1 MLNERLQRM
10 KTRYFDTRPNLTPE
24 RLRLATE
31 AYQKYAGEAVPI
43 FRAKV
48 LAYVLDNMTILIN
61 DDELIVGTPTSTYR
75 GANLFPEYTSTKW
88 LSEEMDD
95 FPTRATDPIDVT
107 PEDREEI
114 LGYLKYW
121 EGKSMED
128 IASEVLPDYI
138 ENARQKDI
146 ITIGCRNGCSGETMP
161 NHKKLLTLG
170 LGGYIKECEE
180 NIAKTMGGNREKQ
193 EQIDFWNAVII
204 ICQAVIRF
212 AARYSNRAEELAVI
226 EKNPKRKEELLII
239 AKNCRNVPENP
250 PESFQEALQLV
261 WFIQVVFHIE
271 APTTACGFGRFDQY
285 MYPYFKADREKGKLN
300 DETALEL
307 LECFYLK
314 TCEVIEVRDKWYSK
328 SFAGYP
334 MWEILMVGGQTIEGK
349 DASNELSYLCLDAGA
364 DLQTSQP
371 VLAVRLFEGT
381 PPELLRKGAKMVQ
394 QGMANPGFFND
405 KVVIPMVL
413 SKGATLE
420 EARDWAIVGCIQP
433 QAGGGTA
440 DGSPDA
446 GYVNAPKVLELVLHN
461 GIDPRTGEQIGLQT
475 GDPTKFTTKEELIDA
490 VKKQMIYF
498 YEMIRDG
505 YNIMVPN
512 HMLRLP
518 VIFASMVMEGC
529 IQNGKSVQEGGTKYN
544 SSGMFITG
552 PANLADS
559 IVAIEEIVMKDKTLT
574 MEELIGIL
582 DKNFEGEE
590 RIRQL
595 LINKPPKFGN
605 DNPYVDGIARDLMNY
620 VAETIQ
626 QFEDSRGGKYSFCN
640 LSQTVNIS
648 HGEVTGAT
656 PDGRLAGHTLSDNSS
671 PTMGRDLSGPTATVK
686 SVAALDQVHFH
697 DGALFNLRFDPR
709 GIQGDKGLEI
719 IEGVIK
725 TYFDHYGEH
734 IQINVVD
741 NETLRKAQEKPE
753 DYRGLMVRVAG
764 YMAYFTEL
772 DKAAQDSIIER
783 TAHLAAD

>member
-1 MLNERLQRM
+1 ME
-10 KTRYFDTRPNLTPE
+10 
-24 RLRLATE
+24 
-31 AYQKYAGEAVPI
+31 
-43 FRAKV
+43 
-48 LAYVLDNMTILIN
+48 
-61 DDELIVGTPTSTYR
+61 
-75 GANLFPEYTSTKW
+75 
-88 LSEEMDD
+88 D
-95 FPTRATDPIDVT
+95 FPTRSADPIDVT
-107 PEDREEI
+107 EEDKAEI
-114 LGYLKYW
+114 LEYLKYW
-121 EGKSMED
+121 EGKSIED
-128 IASEVLPDYI
+128 TASVILPSYI

-170 LGGYIKECEE
+170 LNGYIKECKD
-180 NIAKTMGGNREKQ
+180 NIAKTAGGDKEKQ
-193 EQIDFWNAVII
+193 EKIDFWNAVII
-204 ICQAVIRF
+204 ICEAVVRF
-212 AARYSNRAEELAVI
+212 AARYADKAEELAVT
-226 EKNPKRKEELLII
+226 EKDPKRKEELLTI
-239 AKNCRNVPENP
+239 AKNCRNVPANQP
-250 PESFQEALQLV
+250 RSFHEALQLI

-285 MYPYFKADREKGKLN
+285 MHPYFKSDKVAGKLD
-300 DETALEL
+300 DEAALEL

-334 MWEILMVGGQTIEGK
+334 MWEILMVGGQTPEGR
-349 DASNELSYLCLDAGA
+349 DATNELSYLCLDAGA
-364 DLQTSQP
+364 ELQTSQP
-371 VLAVRLFEGT
+371 VVAVRLFEGT

-405 KVVIPMVL
+405 KVVIPIVL
-413 SKGATLE
+413 SKGATIE

-433 QAGGGTA
+433 QPGGGTA

-461 GIDPRTGEQIGLQT
+461 GVDPRTGEQIGLQT
-475 GDPTKFTTKEELIDA
+475 GDPTKFTTKEELIEA
-490 VKKQMIYF
+490 VKNQLVYF

-518 VIFASMVMEGC
+518 VIFASLVMEGC

-559 IVAIEEIVMKDKTLT
+559 IVAIEEVVFKDKILT
-574 MEELIGIL
+574 MQELIRIL

-595 LINKPPKFGN
+595 LLNKPPKFGN
-605 DNPYVDGIARDLMNY
+605 DNEYVDGIARDLVNF
-620 VAETIQ
+620 VAGTVQ
-626 QFEDSRGGKYSFCN
+626 RYKDSRGGTYSFCN

-656 PDGRLAGHTLSDNSS
+656 PDGRFAGHTLSDNSS
-671 PTMGRDLSGPTATVK
+671 PVMGRDLSGPTATVK

-709 GIQGDKGLEI
+709 GVRGEKGLTI

-741 NETLRKAQEKPE
+741 NETLRKAQERPE

-783 TAHLAAD
+783 TAHLE

>member
-10 KTRYFDTRPNLTPE
+10 KKRYFDTRPNITAE
-24 RLRLATE
+24 RIRLATE
-31 AYQKYAGEAVPI
+31 AYQKFAGDAIPI

-48 LAYVLDNMTILIN
+48 LAYVLENMTILIN
-61 DDELIVGTPTSTYR
+61 EDELIVGTPSSTYR
-75 GANLFPEYTSTKW
+75 GANLFPEYTSTNW
-88 LSEEMDD
+88 LTGELDD
-95 FPTRATDPIDVT
+95 FPTRPADPYDLTETDKK
-107 PEDREEI
+107 EI
-114 LGYLKYW
+114 VDCLKYW

-128 IASEVLPDYI
+128 TAFEVLPPHI
-138 ENARQKDI
+138 EKARQTDI

-161 NHKKLLTLG
+161 NHQKLLTVGLNG
-170 LGGYIKECEE
+170 YIRECEDNIAATLGGSK
-180 NIAKTMGGNREKQ
+180 EKQ
-193 EQIDFWNAVII
+193 EKIDFWKGSII
-204 ICQAVIRF
+204 ICKAIIRF
-212 AARYSNRAEELAVI
+212 AQRYADHAEKLADA
-226 EKNPKRKEELLII
+226 ESDSKRKEELLII
-239 AKNCRNVPENP
+239 AKNCRNVPGNP
-250 PESFQEALQLV
+250 PQSFHEALQLI
-261 WFIQVVFHIE
+261 WFVQVVFHIE

-285 MYPYFKADREKGKLN
+285 MYPYFKPDKESGRLN
-300 DETALEL
+300 DAGTLEL

-314 TCEVIEVRDKWYSK
+314 TCEVYEVRDKWYSK

-334 MWEILMVGGQTIEGK
+334 MWEILMVGGQTQDGR
-349 DASNELSYLCLDAGA
+349 DATNELSYLCLDAGA

-381 PPELLRKGAKMVQ
+381 PPSLLRKGAMMVQ

-413 SKGATLE
+413 AKGATIE

-446 GYVNAPKVLELVLHN
+446 GYVNAAKVLELVLHN

-475 GDPTKFTTKEELIDA
+475 GDPANFTSKEEILEA
-490 VKKQMIYF
+490 VRKQLVYF

-505 YNIMVPN
+505 YNIIVPH

-518 VIFASMVMEGC
+518 VMFASLVMEGC

-559 IVAIEEIVMKDKTLT
+559 VVAIEEIVFKDKTLT
-574 MEELIGIL
+574 MEELIRIL

-605 DNPYVDGIARDLMNY
+605 DNEYVDGITRDLVNF
-620 VAETIQ
+620 VAKTVQEYK
-626 QFEDSRGGKYSFCN
+626 DSRGGHYSFCN

-686 SVAALDQVHFH
+686 SVAALDQVHFN

-709 GIQGDKGLEI
+709 GIRGEKGLDI

-741 NETLRKAQEKPE
+741 DETLRKAQENPE

-772 DKAAQDSIIER
+772 DRAAQDSIIER
-783 TAHLAAD
+783 TAHLK

>member
-10 KTRYFDTRPNLTPE
+10 KKRCLETRPNITPE

-31 AYQKYAGEAVPI
+31 AYQKYAGEAVPV

-48 LAYVLDNMTILIN
+48 LAYVLDHMTILIN

-88 LSEEMDD
+88 LKSELDD
-95 FPTRATDPIDVT
+95 FPTRPADPYDLK

-114 LGYLKYW
+114 LKYLKYW
-121 EGKSMED
+121 EEKSIED
-128 IASEVLPDYI
+128 LAPEILPAHI
-138 ENARQKDI
+138 ENARRKDI
-146 ITIGCRNGCSGETMP
+146 ISIGCRNGCSGETMP
-161 NHKKLLTLG
+161 NHKKLLTVG
-170 LGGYIKECEE
+170 LNGYIKECEE
-180 NIAKTMGGNREKQ
+180 NIAATLGGSKEKQ
-193 EQIDFWNAVII
+193 EKIDFWNASII
-204 ICQAVIRF
+204 VCRAVVRF
-212 AARYSNRAEELAVI
+212 AARYADRAEELAAG
-226 EKNPKRKEELLII
+226 ETDAKRKEELLTI
-239 AKNCRNVPENP
+239 AKNCRNVPGNP
-250 PESFQEALQLV
+250 ARSFHEALQLV
-261 WFIQVVFHIE
+261 WFVQVVFHIE

-285 MYPYFKADREKGKLN
+285 MYPFFKADRDAGKLD

-314 TCEVIEVRDKWYSK
+314 ACEVFEVRDKWYSK

-334 MWEILMVGGQTIEGK
+334 MWEILMVGGQTVEGK
-349 DASNELSYLCLDAGA
+349 DATNELSYLCLDAGA

-371 VLAVRLFEGT
+371 VLAVRLFEGS

-413 SKGATLE
+413 AKGATIE
-420 EARDWAIVGCIQP
+420 EARDWVIVGCIQP

-461 GIDPRTGEQIGLQT
+461 GVDPRTGEQIGLQT
-475 GDPTKFTTKEELIDA
+475 GDPTKFTTKEELIEA
-490 VKKQMIYF
+490 VKKQLVYF

-518 VIFASMVMEGC
+518 VIFASLVMEGC

-559 IVAIEEIVMKDKTLT
+559 IVAIEEVVFKDKTLT
-574 MEELIGIL
+574 MEELIKIL

-605 DNPYVDGIARDLMNY
+605 DNEYVDGIARDLVNF
-620 VAETIQ
+620 VAKTVQ
-626 QFEDSRGGKYSFCN
+626 QYKDSRGGHYSFCN

-671 PTMGRDLSGPTATVK
+671 PAMGRDLSGPTATVK
-686 SVAALDQVHFH
+686 SVAALDQVHFN
-697 DGALFNLRFDPR
+697 DGALFNLRFDPK
-709 GIQGDKGLEI
+709 GIQGEKGLEI

-741 NETLRKAQEKPE
+741 DETLRKAQEHPE

-772 DKAAQDSIIER
+772 DRAAQDSIIER
-783 TAHLAAD
+783 TAHLK